1 MSYILDALKKDQKSI
16 SSLDFNDVASDDKSS
31 DDSAN
36 NYFLLISKI
45 IVLILLS
52 ILLGCYLGGGQ
63 KVLEHHFSQTKSAN
77 LATVDRVGA
86 EQALDSNVTPVDTNV
101 HEYFSAVDDYNK
113 QLIANKKFA
122 EMQRQQIA
130 QEQYQLEQKQQQELL
145 AKQVEQALADTGMM
159 NKLGSNARKSPL
171 EPAQKTAKE
180 PVKLTLNQDELQGVS
195 PELLL
200 AFQTALD
207 DSNSVNETDKQTEQ
221 LNNTEDSSS
230 LPEEVKPLGQMPTW
244 YQDSLPTLH
253 FTLHM
258 YSSSPQDSWIRLN
271 GNDYYSGEQTD
282 EGLIIEKILP
292 QKLILRYQG
301 ERFSMKALT
310 NW

>member
-16 SSLDFNDVASDDKSS
+16 STLDFNDDTSDDKSS
-31 DDSAN
+31 DDSAH
-36 NYFLLISKI
+36 NYVLLISKI
-45 IVLILLS
+45 IVLILLA
-52 ILLGCYLGGGQ
+52 ILLGFYLGGGQ
-63 KVLEHHFSQTKSAN
+63 KVLEHHFSQTKNAN

-122 EMQRQQIA
+122 EMQRQQVA

-145 AKQVEQALADTGMM
+145 AKQVEKALADTGMM
-159 NKLGSNARKSPL
+159 NQFGSNARKSPL
-171 EPAQKTAKE
+171 EPAQKTKE

-207 DSNSVNETDKQTEQ
+207 DSNSVSETDKQTEQ
-221 LNNTEDSSS
+221 FDNTEDSSS
-230 LPEEVKPLGQMPTW
+230 LHEEVKPLGQMPTW

-258 YSSSPQDSWIRLN
+258 YSSSPQDSWLRLN
-271 GNDYYSGEQTD
+271 GKDYYSGEQTD
-282 EGLIIEKILP
+282 EGLIIEKIMP
-292 QKLILRYQG
+292 QKLILEYQG

>member
-16 SSLDFNDVASDDKSS
+16 STLDFNDDTSDDKSS
-31 DDSAN
+31 DDSAH
-36 NYFLLISKI
+36 NYVLLISKI
-45 IVLILLS
+45 IVLILLA
-52 ILLGCYLGGGQ
+52 ILLGFYLGGGQ
-63 KVLEHHFSQTKSAN
+63 KVLEHHFSQTKNAN

-122 EMQRQQIA
+122 EMQRQQVA

-159 NKLGSNARKSPL
+159 NQFGSNARKSPL
-171 EPAQKTAKE
+171 EPAQKTKE

-207 DSNSVNETDKQTEQ
+207 DSNSVSETDKQTEQ
-221 LNNTEDSSS
+221 FDNTEDSSS
-230 LPEEVKPLGQMPTW
+230 LHEEVKPLGQMPTW

-258 YSSSPQDSWIRLN
+258 YSSSQQDSWLRLN
-271 GNDYYSGEQTD
+271 GKDYYSGEQTD
-282 EGLIIEKILP
+282 EGLIIEKIMP
-292 QKLILRYQG
+292 QKLILEYQG